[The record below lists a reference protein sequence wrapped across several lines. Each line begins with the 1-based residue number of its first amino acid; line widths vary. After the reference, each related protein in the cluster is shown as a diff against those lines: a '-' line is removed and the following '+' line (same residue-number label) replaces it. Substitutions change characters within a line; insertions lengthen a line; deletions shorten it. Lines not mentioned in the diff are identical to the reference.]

1 MVVLKEMVALVVVHL
16 ADTHKIKSPFS
27 KEKGDFFQFLG
38 RDAGAA
44 WVVAGVTSSAEAI
57 VVTVKTA
64 PKTTEA
70 KVRVRLRKIVY
81 FFKIRPLFNKLFS
94 LIPFFKNLSTIY

>member
-1 MVVLKEMVALVVVHL
+1 MALKEMMALVVVHL
-16 ADTHKIKSPFS
+16 VVTHKRKSPFS
-27 KEKGDFFQFLG
+27 KEKGDFLQFLG

-70 KVRVRLRKIVY
+70 KVRVCLRKIVY

-94 LIPFFKNLSTIY
+94 LIPVFKNLSTIY

>member
-1 MVVLKEMVALVVVHL
+1 MALV
-16 ADTHKIKSPFS
+16 DDHKRKSPFS

-38 RDAGAA
+38 RVAGVAL
-44 WVVAGVTSSAEAI
+44 VVAGATSSAEAI
-57 VVTVKTA
+57 VVPMKTV

-70 KVRVRLRKIVY
+70 KVRVCLRKIVY

>member
-1 MVVLKEMVALVVVHL
+1 MALKEMMALVVVHL
-16 ADTHKIKSPFS
+16 VVTHKRKSPFS

-38 RDAGAA
+38 KAAGAA

-57 VVTVKTA
+57 VVPVKTV

-70 KVRVRLRKIVY
+70 KVRVCLRKIVY

-94 LIPFFKNLSTIY
+94 LIPVFKNLSTIY

>member
-1 MVVLKEMVALVVVHL
+1 MTLKEMVALVVVHL
-16 ADTHKIKSPFS
+16 VDDHKKNLLSRKRREI
-27 KEKGDFFQFLG
+27 FFQFLG

-57 VVTVKTA
+57 VVTVKIA

>member
-1 MVVLKEMVALVVVHL
+1 M
-16 ADTHKIKSPFS
+16 
-27 KEKGDFFQFLG
+27 G

-57 VVTVKTA
+57 VVTVKIA

>member
-1 MVVLKEMVALVVVHL
+1 MALKEMEALVVVHL
-16 ADTHKIKSPFS
+16 AVTHKRKSPFS
-27 KEKGDFFQFLG
+27 TEKGDFFQFLG

-70 KVRVRLRKIVY
+70 KGRVCLRKIVY

-94 LIPFFKNLSTIY
+94 LIPFIKNLSTIY

>member
-1 MVVLKEMVALVVVHL
+1 MVALKEMVALV
-16 ADTHKIKSPFS
+16 DDHKIKSPFS

-38 RDAGAA
+38 RAAGAA

-57 VVTVKTA
+57 VVPVKTV

-70 KVRVRLRKIVY
+70 KVRVCLRKIVY
-81 FFKIRPLFNKLFS
+81 FFKIRPL
-94 LIPFFKNLSTIY
+94 LINYFL

>member
-1 MVVLKEMVALVVVHL
+1 MTLKEMVALVVVHL
-16 ADTHKIKSPFS
+16 VDDHKIKFPFL

-38 RDAGAA
+38 RAAGAA

-70 KVRVRLRKIVY
+70 KVRVCLRKIVY
-81 FFKIRPLFNKLFS
+81 FFQNTS
-94 LIPFFKNLSTIY
+94 PF